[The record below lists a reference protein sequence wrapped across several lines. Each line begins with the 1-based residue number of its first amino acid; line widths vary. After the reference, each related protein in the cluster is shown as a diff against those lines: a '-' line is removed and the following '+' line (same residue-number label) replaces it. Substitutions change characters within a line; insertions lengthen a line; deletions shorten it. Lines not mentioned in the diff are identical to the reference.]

1 MKIHSIFLFCPEFSI
16 KTEKMQRIKSNVE
29 FGGVNVME
37 NTRTAALLNKDRII
51 ISNPEQYKRVE
62 IRNLNYDDGEG
73 LAGYNGNVVVG
84 YGDDAKDVFFL
95 SINKIKD
102 EDMNIICDKVLEQ
115 FGQDNKL
122 INLII
127 YNGESIIY
135 NLNDNELNN
144 ESYPMFTN

>member
-1 MKIHSIFLFCPEFSI
+1 METVV
-16 KTEKMQRIKSNVE
+16 KTE
-29 FGGVNVME
+29 
-37 NTRTAALLNKDRII
+37 LLNKDRII
-51 ISNPEQYKRVE
+51 ISNPEQYESIE

-73 LAGYNGNVVVG
+73 LAGYNGNVIVG
-84 YGDDAKDVFFL
+84 YGNDAKDIFFL

-102 EDMNIICDKVLEQ
+102 EDMNIICEKALEQ

-135 NLNDNELNN
+135 NLNDEELDNED
-144 ESYPMFTN
+144 YPMFTN

>member
-1 MKIHSIFLFCPEFSI
+1 ME
-16 KTEKMQRIKSNVE
+16 
-29 FGGVNVME
+29 VM
-37 NTRTAALLNKDRII
+37 RTATLLNKDRII
-51 ISNPEQYKRVE
+51 ISNPEQYEHVE

-84 YGDDAKDVFFL
+84 YGNDVKDVFFL

-102 EDMNIICDKVLEQ
+102 EDMDIICEKVLEQ

-122 INLII
+122 VNLII

-144 ESYPMFTN
+144 ESYPIFTN